1 MNCMGPDAVA
11 SYGKTQSEGV
21 AVKKTESTL
30 LNGWR
35 AIVIL
40 FLSSVF
46 LSGCASTGHAPLQSL
61 SYPRDEVQRQPNL
74 LVLMRGLGA
83 DHTIFAKEG
92 IVEEIRDIGL
102 PFDVIAPNAHFG
114 YYQAE
119 TFDQRL
125 KEDVIDPARRQG
137 YKQIWLAGFSM
148 GGLGALIYLR
158 NHPQDVDGVLL
169 TSPFLGWP
177 GIHSEIRQAGG
188 VSEWLPNDHDPKDW
202 QRMIWS
208 WIGQQD
214 FETQVPIW
222 LGYGENDIVTQSGPQ
237 LLATV
242 LPEERVFSA
251 PGNHSIAT
259 LKTLFS
265 KHLVTL
271 SNQSKPN
278 PLVLSSRQNA
288 LKAF

>member
-1 MNCMGPDAVA
+1 MLANKDLPD
-11 SYGKTQSEGV
+11 
-21 AVKKTESTL
+21 
-30 LNGWR
+30 GWR
-35 AIVIL
+35 AILIL
-40 FLSSVF
+40 LFVSIFLA
-46 LSGCASTGHAPLQSL
+46 GCASTGKSPLQSL
-61 SYPRDEVQRQPNL
+61 NYQRDDNARQPNL
-74 LVLMRGLGA
+74 LVLLRGLGA
-83 DHTIFAKEG
+83 DNAVFAEQGVIK
-92 IVEEIRDIGL
+92 EIRDLGL

-137 YKQIWLAGFSM
+137 YQQIWLAGFSM

-158 NHPQDVDGVLL
+158 NHPQDVDGILL

-177 GIHSEIRQAGG
+177 GIHGEIRQAGG
-188 VSEWLPNDHDPKDW
+188 VAEWLSNEHDPKDW
-202 QRMIWS
+202 QRMIWR

-242 LPEERVFSA
+242 LPEARVFSS
-251 PGNHSIAT
+251 PGNHTIAT
-259 LKTLFS
+259 FKTLFRQ
-265 KHLVTL
+265 HLVTL
-271 SNQSKPN
+271 TNQSRAN
-278 PLVLSSRQNA
+278 SIALTSRVEA
-288 LKAF
+288 PGDI